1 MANLPDAEVVDH
13 PRHYTRNPSGIE
25 CIEVTQHMNFCRG
38 NVIKYV
44 WRAGEKDPSLELRDL
59 QKAAWY
65 LAREIERVKAAAP
78 GQQEWQAPA

>member
-1 MANLPDAEVVDH
+1 MANQSPAEAVDH

-44 WRAGEKDPSLELRDL
+44 WRAGEKDPALELRDL

-65 LAREIERVKAAAP
+65 LAREIERVRGLGAGPEWSAP
-78 GQQEWQAPA
+78 E